1 MVAVAHRTYYSVS
14 GSLFFLGHTQSETH
28 TGPNQPT
35 PPSTVPMALLPIATV
50 DITQYDAIITVTKE
64 KIWN

>member
-14 GSLFFLGHTQSETH
+14 DSLFFWVILNLRPIQGLTNLH
-28 TGPNQPT
+28 
-35 PPSTVPMALLPIATV
+35 PPTVPMALLPIATV